1 MRISDWS
8 SDVCSSDLADHL
20 RPLNRFRVCC
30 GARLGEALSLDWR
43 EVDLGAGHVIF
54 LPDKTKGRKKR
65 IAALTPSAIEALA
78 SIPHRNG
85 RVFLRPGQGGKKGA
99 TMVPYAD
106 TEGRWGG
113 QIKTEWNGACRRA
126 ELGDTIEGKFKEL
139 FTAHDLRDT
148 WASWF

>member
-1 MRISDWS
+1 MTPEQYLALGREI
-8 SDVCSSDLADHL
+8 ADHL
-20 RPLNRFRVCC
+20 RPLTRFRVCC

-99 TMVPYAD
+99 PMVPYAD

-113 QIKTEWNGACRRA
+113 RSEEHTSELQSLMRISSAVFCLTQKHILNSTPSDIEQSAEQI
-126 ELGDTIEGKFKEL
+126 
-139 FTAHDLRDT
+139 
-148 WASWF
+148 